1 MLNCHIYG
9 KKNPSVI
16 QYLNQIKQYWYHAN
30 TSQDKDANKQDLAW
44 VLTRLLP
51 TKLFEV
57 ELEPMTADQQ
67 KIPSW
72 SALNTMVSCG
82 APSTTEVRYCLMI
95 NGTSTDYNTV
105 YTFMKQVQQMM
116 SSLGQEYSVVTFDL
130 AIYMK
135 KRKYNGVTQRSFMTQ

>member
-1 MLNCHIYG
+1 M
-9 KKNPSVI
+9 
-16 QYLNQIKQYWYHAN
+16 A
-30 TSQDKDANKQDLAW
+30 
-44 VLTRLLP
+44 
-51 TKLFEV
+51 
-57 ELEPMTADQQ
+57 ADQQ

-72 SALNTMVSCG
+72 SAFNTMVSCG
-82 APSTTEVRYCLMI
+82 APSTTEVRYCPMI

-135 KRKYNGVTQRSFMTQ
+135 TKKYNGVTQRSLMTQ

>member
-9 KKNPSVI
+9 KKPSVI
-16 QYLNQIKQYWYHAN
+16 QYLNQIKQDWYHAN
-30 TSQDKDANKQDLAW
+30 TSQDEDANKRDFAW
-44 VLTRLLP
+44 VFTRLLP

-72 SALNTMVSCG
+72 SAFNTMVSCG
-82 APSTTEVRYCLMI
+82 APSTTEVVYFPMI

-105 YTFMKQVQQMM
+105 YTVMNQVQQMM
-116 SSLGQEYSVVTFDL
+116 SSLGQEYSVVTYDL

-135 KRKYNGVTQRSFMTQ
+135 TK

>member
-1 MLNCHIYG
+1 M
-9 KKNPSVI
+9 
-16 QYLNQIKQYWYHAN
+16 
-30 TSQDKDANKQDLAW
+30 AW

-51 TKLFEV
+51 TKSFEV

-72 SALNTMVSCG
+72 SAFNTMVSCA
-82 APSTTEVRYCLMI
+82 APSTTEVGYCPMI

-135 KRKYNGVTQRSFMTQ
+135 TKEIQWRHPEEFDGTVIRMGRLHIALDYLAVIGKMFRDSALLDLIIESDIY